1 MNLRCHWK
9 EPWNEEEWGGP
20 IFWVKQ
26 FSDQF
31 SSYKFEKNRTRPIL
45 VMRTLNYSY
54 KINVSVHDQAEAN
67 NGYNVLDLWI
77 LPTSG
82 FTNAMQW

>member
-1 MNLRCHWK
+1 M
-9 EPWNEEEWGGP
+9 
-20 IFWVKQ
+20 KQ

-31 SSYKFEKNRTRPIL
+31 SSYKFKKNRTRPIL

-67 NGYNVLDLWI
+67 NGYNVLDL
-77 LPTSG
+77 
-82 FTNAMQW
+82 